1 MILDTACDG
10 NALATLAALEAV
22 SNQVVEDTQV
32 VALHHKS
39 SSLAA
44 ATQLLG
50 ESEWCDHFMTFKLDV
65 SKPWRHVVIS
75 SPTD

>member
-44 ATQLLG
+44 ATG
-50 ESEWCDHFMTFKLDV
+50 RV
-65 SKPWRHVVIS
+65 RVVRPFHDIQVGCK
-75 SPTD
+75 